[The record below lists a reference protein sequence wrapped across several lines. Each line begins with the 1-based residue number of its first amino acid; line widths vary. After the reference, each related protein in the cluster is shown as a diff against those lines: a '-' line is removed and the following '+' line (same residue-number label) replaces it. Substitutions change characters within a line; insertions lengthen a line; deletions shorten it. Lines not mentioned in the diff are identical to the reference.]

1 MKQISKFF
9 LAVLMMVVSTTIAL
23 ASSGPGD
30 PVTGIVKDAKGAP
43 VVGAVVTDDAQKAFS
58 TTDEN
63 GAFAI
68 VPTTSNIV
76 VTSLGFKTKTVYV
89 KPGQVV
95 NVVLEDDTTLLDDA
109 VVVGYAVQSRANLT
123 GAVATVD
130 VENPNA
136 LGVVE
141 TFSGA
146 SAIVAADAAAKTADV
161 TLVELRIARGM
172 CGKSYLIMTGEVAA
186 VQAAVDNAKVAAGD
200 KGMLLDY
207 SVTPN
212 PDPKLWEKIL

>member
-1 MKQISKFF
+1 MANAIG
-9 LAVLMMVVSTTIAL
+9 MVEYTTVST
-23 ASSGPGD
+23 
-30 PVTGIVKDAKGAP
+30 GIQAADTLVKTA
-43 VVGAVVTDDAQKAFS
+43 AVEIIEA
-58 TTDEN
+58 
-63 GAFAI
+63 
-68 VPTTSNIV
+68 
-76 VTSLGFKTKTVYV
+76 
-89 KPGQVV
+89 QVV
-95 NVVLEDDTTLLDDA
+95 CPGKYIVIISGELSAIKASVDAARVKFGEQLVDSFVLGNVHEGVFPA
-109 VVVGYAVQSRANLT
+109 IY
-123 GAVATVD
+123 ATVE
-130 VENPNA
+130 VENPRA

-186 VQAAVDNAKVAAGD
+186 VQAAVDNAKAAAGD

-207 SVTPN
+207 SITPN

>member
-1 MKQISKFF
+1 MANAIG
-9 LAVLMMVVSTTIAL
+9 MVEYTTVST
-23 ASSGPGD
+23 
-30 PVTGIVKDAKGAP
+30 GIQAADTLVKTAGVEIIEA
-43 VVGAVVTDDAQKAFS
+43 
-58 TTDEN
+58 
-63 GAFAI
+63 
-68 VPTTSNIV
+68 
-76 VTSLGFKTKTVYV
+76 
-89 KPGQVV
+89 QVV
-95 NVVLEDDTTLLDDA
+95 CPGKYIVIISGELSAIKASVDA
-109 VVVGYAVQSRANLT
+109 
-123 GAVATVD
+123 ATVKFGEQLVD
-130 VENPNA
+130 SFVLGNVHEGVFPAIYATVEVENPRA

-186 VQAAVDNAKVAAGD
+186 VQAAVDNAKAAAGD

-207 SVTPN
+207 SITPN